1 MDKTEVCIYFS
12 GMRAQD
18 RWFSSYLPLNDEA
31 LRWEIYCHD
40 VGFTRVPP
48 GSPYPP
54 APDAHPKE
62 YAAKVTTGRVL
73 SLFQLVYITDGSGT
87 FWSERSGEA
96 TVSPGTVFIL
106 FPGVKHAYHPDRE
119 TGWTEEWIG
128 FGGPHA
134 ERLWDNGI
142 VQAEQPIFNI
152 GVHEDVV
159 AMFDSAAA
167 LCREQTP
174 GFQIRL
180 GALVLQIVAS
190 VQALHRYDKQ
200 QHAAGEIIRRAR
212 TLMQQRL
219 ESGISVDE
227 IASACS
233 LSYGQLLRA
242 FRRYTGL
249 TPYQYFLQ
257 LRIHRA
263 KELLSDPDV
272 HVKEVAARLRFDN
285 QYYFARLFRKKTGV
299 TPSAW
304 RERVRDTG
312 ATRVPRSATPQPRAE
327 APE

>member
-1 MDKTEVCIYFS
+1 MDKTRVCIYFS
-12 GMRAQD
+12 DMRAQD
-18 RWFSSYLPLNDEA
+18 RWFSSYLPLNHEA
-31 LRWEIYCHD
+31 LRWGIYCHD
-40 VGFTRVPP
+40 VGFTRVPS
-48 GSPYPP
+48 GSPYPL

-62 YAAKVTTGRVL
+62 YAAKVTTGRAL
-73 SLFQLVYITDGSGT
+73 ALFQLVYITDGFGS

-96 TVSPGTVFIL
+96 AVGPGTVFIL
-106 FPGVKHAYHPDRE
+106 FPGVEHAYRPDPA

-134 ERLWDNGI
+134 NRLWRNGI
-142 VQAEQPIFNI
+142 IGAEQPIFTI
-152 GVHEDVV
+152 GVHEDLV

-190 VQALHRYDKQ
+190 VQALHRYDSQ

-212 TLMQQRL
+212 YLMQQRL
-219 ESGISVDE
+219 ESGISVEE
-227 IASACS
+227 ITYRCN

-257 LRIHRA
+257 LRVHRA
-263 KELLSDPDV
+263 KKLLGDPDV
-272 HVKEVAARLRFDN
+272 QVKEVAARLRFDN
-285 QYYFARLFRKKTGV
+285 QYYFARLFKKKTEV

-304 RERVRDTG
+304 RERVRAAAD
-312 ATRVPRSATPQPRAE
+312 
-327 APE
+327 PEGRR